1 MESIKSDKMQELGV
15 ERRIH
20 LADFLCQI
28 HNQMMTKSNRRSKI
42 NELVKQ
48 KKASYK

>member
-1 MESIKSDKMQELGV
+1 MASITLYKMQQLGV

-20 LADFLCQI
+20 LADFLCHI
-28 HNQMMTKSNRRSKI
+28 HNQIMTKSNRRSKI

-48 KKASYK
+48 KKASHK

>member
-1 MESIKSDKMQELGV
+1 MASITSDKMQELGV

-20 LADFLCQI
+20 LADFLYQI
-28 HNQMMTKSNRRSKI
+28 HSEMMTKSNRRSKI

>member
-1 MESIKSDKMQELGV
+1 MQELGV
-15 ERRIH
+15 ERRIY
-20 LADFLCQI
+20 LTDFLYQI
-28 HNQMMTKSNRRSKI
+28 HNEMMTKSNRRSKI

>member
-1 MESIKSDKMQELGV
+1 MQELGV

-28 HNQMMTKSNRRSKI
+28 RNEMMTKSNRRSKI
-42 NELVKQ
+42 NELEKQ